1 MKTTGIIEETRK
13 RIEDI
18 LAAREKELT
27 LLDALIK
34 TEEEEITGA
43 NHAMAEATAANSIEE
58 YRMAKAH
65 RESAKDAREMH
76 EARRDALR
84 NKPLISSA
92 DYEKTVSAIVSAVA
106 GVESDTKKTLC
117 GLSDEMAAAA
127 ADLEAVARN
136 ANDILQRLQ
145 HEVYRDAD
153 RSRNPK
159 TGELMP
165 IDYERKQVN
174 PYTTI
179 NWGRQGVKCAQYE
192 SYTTDRSRG

>member
-1 MKTTGIIEETRK
+1 METTGIIEETGR
-13 RIEDI
+13 RIESI
-18 LAAREKELT
+18 LADREKELIALDEQISVDAEAIAAANAAMEKAT
-27 LLDALIK
+27 GAGNLKEYQQAKADRANALDAK
-34 TEEEEITGA
+34 
-43 NHAMAEATAANSIEE
+43 
-58 YRMAKAH
+58 
-65 RESAKDAREMH
+65 EMH

-153 RSRNPK
+153 RSRHPK
-159 TGELMP
+159 TGEVLP
-165 IDYERKQVN
+165 LDHERKQVN
-174 PYTTI
+174 PYSTI

-192 SYTTDRSRG
+192 AYTGRSRG